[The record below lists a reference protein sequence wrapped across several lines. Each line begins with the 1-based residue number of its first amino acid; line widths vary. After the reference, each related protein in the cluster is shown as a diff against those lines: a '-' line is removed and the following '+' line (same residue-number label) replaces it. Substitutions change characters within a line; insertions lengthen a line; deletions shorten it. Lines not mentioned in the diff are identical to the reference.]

1 MLRMPIA
8 TMVLVTA
15 LAGAYPVGAQLTTG
29 DGLLVTPQ
37 WLVQHQHDKNLVIL
51 QVGPDAGY
59 RKEHIAG
66 ARFVRLNQISTPFQ
80 AGTLSLEMPPEATL
94 RAALEQLGI
103 SDRSRIVVVF
113 DSGWVT
119 PSARVFL
126 TLGYAGLSDQAV
138 YLDGGLTGWRKA
150 GLPLSA
156 DSVVVAPG
164 HLTRPFVK
172 AVIVD
177 HDYVAAVSKN
187 ARARLLDARSPESF
201 VHAAGGQESPG
212 HIPGAA
218 NVPWGTLF
226 DQSTDKLL
234 DKATLEQKFRTA
246 GVQPGDTVVGYCH
259 VGQYATAML
268 LAARVLGHP
277 VHLYDGSFQDW
288 TMRKL
293 PTEGGQ

>member
-1 MLRMPIA
+1 MPVPSI
-8 TMVLVTA
+8 VLVAA
-15 LAGAYPVGAQLTTG
+15 LVGAYPAGAQLTTG
-29 DGLLVTPQ
+29 DGLLVSTQ
-37 WLVQHQHDKNLVIL
+37 WLSQHQHDKDLVIL
-51 QVGPDAGY
+51 QVGPEPGY
-59 RKEHIAG
+59 RKEHIASS
-66 ARFVRLNQISTPFQ
+66 RFVRLKDISTPFQ
-80 AGTLSLEMPPEATL
+80 AGSLSLEMPPDATL
-94 RAALEQLGI
+94 RTTLEQLGI
-103 SDRSRIVVVF
+103 SDRSRVVVVF

-126 TLGYAGLSDQAV
+126 TLGYAGLSDRAV
-138 YLDGGLTGWRKA
+138 YLDGGLTEWRKA
-150 GLPLSA
+150 GLPLTA
-156 DSVVVAPG
+156 DTVAVAAG

-177 HDYVAAVSKN
+177 HDYVAAVGKN
-187 ARARLLDARSPESF
+187 THARLLDARSPESF

-218 NVPWGTLF
+218 SVPWGTLF
-226 DQSTDKLL
+226 DQTSDKML
-234 DKATLEQKFRTA
+234 DKATLEEKFRAA

-277 VHLYDGSFQDW
+277 IHLYDGSFQDW